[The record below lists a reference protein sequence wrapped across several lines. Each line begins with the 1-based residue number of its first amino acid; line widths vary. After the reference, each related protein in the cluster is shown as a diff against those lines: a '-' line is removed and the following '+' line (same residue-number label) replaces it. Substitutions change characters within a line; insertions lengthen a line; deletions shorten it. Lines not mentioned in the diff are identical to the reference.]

1 MASLLQ
7 RLHQAGR
14 GTVDGPNPILEGPV
28 ARTLLGLSIPMILA
42 MFLVTGFGLV
52 DMLYLG
58 RYSREAMAGAS
69 VAFPVTYLLFTLAGA
84 LGTAATSLCSR
95 LIGAGQEKQVRN
107 LVLHMFL
114 VVGLASVVLIPLGIF
129 LLRPI
134 IGGQNAPPEVMTEAV
149 RYGRIIFWGT
159 PFALIPMSINSLFR
173 SEGDTIFP
181 FKVMASALA
190 FNVVVNPFFIFGWG
204 PFPEL
209 GIQGAAATTIGG
221 FALASVLVLR
231 ELRNPAR
238 RVRWD
243 RMVWHYDTSLLK
255 DLVAVA
261 APALVAN
268 GSTPV
273 AVYFINRLL
282 APFGTEALAAF
293 GAGMRLLSF
302 VFLPTLGISMSM
314 MVMVGQNHGAGRRRR
329 VRRITM
335 TTLLFA
341 LTLLAALA
349 LPIIVF
355 PRFALSLF
363 TSDPAVITA
372 GVGMARFVTIARPML
387 SIVNITALWFQ
398 ARGQGL
404 AGMMP
409 NVLMRVVLEPL
420 GLFLGLQLAG
430 ELIGGWLGMAT
441 GGFLA
446 GGVCLVIL
454 LWRMQVYVGAAPAA
468 PASRT
473 VTS

>member
-1 MASLLQ
+1 
-7 RLHQAGR
+7 
-14 GTVDGPNPILEGPV
+14 
-28 ARTLLGLSIPMILA
+28 MILA
-42 MFLVTGFGLV
+42 MLLVTGFGLV

-58 RYSREAMAGAS
+58 HYSKEAMAGVS

-95 LIGAGQEKQVRN
+95 LIGAGEERQLRN
-107 LVLHMFL
+107 LVWHLFL
-114 VVGLASVVLIPLGIF
+114 VVGTASLILIPLGTF

-134 IGGQNAPPEVMTEAV
+134 IGGQNAPQIVANEAV
-149 RYGRIIFWGT
+149 RYGQIIFLGT
-159 PFALIPMSINSLFR
+159 PFALIPMAVNSLFR
-173 SEGDTIFP
+173 GEGDSIFP
-181 FKVMASALA
+181 FKVMATALT
-190 FNVVVNPFFIFGWG
+190 FNIIVNPFFIYGLG

-209 GIQGAAATTIGG
+209 GIQGAAATTICG
-221 FALASVLVLR
+221 FALATVMVLR
-231 ELRNPAR
+231 ELRNKQR
-238 RVRWD
+238 LV
-243 RMVWHYDTSLLK
+243 HYDRSAWRYDPKLLR
-255 DLVAVA
+255 DLISVA
-261 APALVAN
+261 APALIAN

-273 AVYFINRLL
+273 AVYIINGLL
-282 APFGTEALAAF
+282 APFGTEVLAAF

-314 MVMVGQNHGAGRRRR
+314 MVMVGQNHGAGKRYR

-355 PRFALSLF
+355 PRWALSLF
-363 TSDPAVITA
+363 TGETAVVAA

-398 ARGQGL
+398 ARGQGM

-409 NVLMRVVLEPL
+409 NLLMRVLLEPL
-420 GLFLGLQLAG
+420 GLYLGLRLSG
-430 ELIGGWLGMAT
+430 ELLGGWLGMAA

-454 LWRMQVYVGAAPAA
+454 LWRMQVYVKAGDKTSSMDPVI
-468 PASRT
+468 SR
-473 VTS
+473 SAQ